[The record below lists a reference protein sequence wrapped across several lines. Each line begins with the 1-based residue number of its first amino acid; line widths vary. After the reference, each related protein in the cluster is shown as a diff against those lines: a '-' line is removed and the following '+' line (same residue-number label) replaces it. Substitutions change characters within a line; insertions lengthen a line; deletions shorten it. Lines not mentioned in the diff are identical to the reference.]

1 MGSQPPPAVDG
12 PAREP
17 ARARPQGAAPA
28 GRSAAGPDPMPERVR
43 PMLAASADQPFDSP
57 QYLFEPKWDGVRA
70 VGFRRE
76 GRVWLQ
82 SRRGFDFS
90 RAFPE
95 VVQALRE
102 VPGPRRAI
110 VDGEV
115 VTPGPDG
122 RPNFAAALA
131 RSRMARDAAAEE
143 AAREWPAMFVIFDL
157 LYWEGRDLRG
167 EPLKARRDALTRWVS
182 TWPSGLCLALS
193 PAVAGRGRELFEAA
207 RRRGLEGVVAKHRE
221 SFYRE
226 GRSRAWLKV
235 KAFQEQVA
243 VVAGFVP
250 DGAASVRSLAVAL
263 PRPAATAAPAAA
275 GTARPAPGPRAP
287 ADPASLEA
295 AGTPAMP
302 LQLAG
307 LVGTGLP
314 GAERARL
321 RRRLEPLQQ
330 ARPALQVA
338 FDPAAAGKHPELR
351 DVVWVRLAL
360 FCRIRYL
367 ERTPDGWLRH
377 ASYRGL
383 VES

>member
-1 MGSQPPPAVDG
+1 MAGQPPQAVDG
-12 PAREP
+12 PAREH
-17 ARARPQGAAPA
+17 ARGRRQGAAPA
-28 GRSAAGPDPMPERVR
+28 GRGGAGPDPMPERVR

-70 VGFRRE
+70 VGFRRD

-82 SRRGFDFS
+82 SRRGLDFS
-90 RAFPE
+90 HAFPE
-95 VVQALRE
+95 VAQALQE

-115 VTPGPDG
+115 VTPGTDG

-131 RSRMARDAAAEE
+131 RSRMARDAAVEE

-167 EPLKARRDALTRWVS
+167 QPLKARRDALTRWVS

-193 PAVAGRGRELFEAA
+193 PSVAGRGRELFEAA
-207 RRRGLEGVVAKHRE
+207 RRSGLEGVVAKHRE

-235 KAFQEQVA
+235 KAFHEQVA

-250 DGAASVRSLAVAL
+250 DGTASVRSLAVAL
-263 PRPAATAAPAAA
+263 PRPAAAAAPAPA
-275 GTARPAPGPRAP
+275 GTARPAPGPTAP
-287 ADPASLEA
+287 AHAALLEA
-295 AGTPAMP
+295 GCTPAMP
-302 LQLAG
+302 LELAG

-314 GAERARL
+314 GAERTRL
-321 RRRLEPLQQ
+321 RRRLEALRQ
-330 ARPALQVA
+330 ARPAPQVA
-338 FDPAAAGKHPELR
+338 FEAAAAGKHPELR
-351 DVVWVRLAL
+351 DVVWVRPVL
-360 FCRIRYL
+360 FCRVRFL